1 MTNSDSQ
8 LISTQQVLRQL
19 TIVWADF
26 ESRLLQV
33 PIIYRAMNNQ
43 LQLEDYRR
51 LLADHYHQVKEG
63 SGWICRAAS
72 SITEPYL
79 EQRAVFI
86 GHATTEHQDYKM
98 LERCYQTVG
107 GDINEL
113 HKQGKNI
120 GSEALSAW
128 MYYKASQ
135 ANPFDLI
142 GAMFIIEGL
151 GKQFAR
157 TFAEAL
163 QHNMGISAEQ
173 LEFYTYHAEH
183 DGDHLDELEA
193 ILSTGILTIP
203 DIQNEIIRTAKVT
216 ARLYLLQ
223 LEELGNY

>member
-1 MTNSDSQ
+1 MTTKGYQ
-8 LISTQQVLRQL
+8 LTTVQQVLRKL

-33 PIIYRAMNNQ
+33 PIISRAMNNQ
-43 LQLEDYRR
+43 LQLDDYRI

-86 GHATTEHQDYKM
+86 SHASTEHMDYQM
-98 LERCYQTVG
+98 LERCYVAAG
-107 GDINEL
+107 GYINEL
-113 HKQGKNI
+113 YKQSKNI

-128 MYYKASQ
+128 MYHKASQ
-135 ANPFDLI
+135 PNPFDLI

-151 GKQFAR
+151 GKRFAQ
-157 TFAEAL
+157 TFAETL
-163 QHNMGISAEQ
+163 HHNMGISAEQ

-193 ILSTGILTIP
+193 ILNTDILTIP
-203 DIQNEIIRTAKVT
+203 QLPDEIIRTAKVT

>member
-1 MTNSDSQ
+1 MTKANTMTSVQHVLRKLTMVWANFESQ
-8 LISTQQVLRQL
+8 LLK
-19 TIVWADF
+19 
-26 ESRLLQV
+26 V

-43 LQLEDYRR
+43 LQLEDYRT

-79 EQRAVFI
+79 DQRAVFI
-86 GHATTEHQDYKM
+86 GHASTEHLDYKM
-98 LERCYQTVG
+98 LEQCYVASG
-107 GDINEL
+107 GDADTL
-113 HKQGKNI
+113 HTQTKNI

-128 MYYKASQ
+128 MYHKASQ
-135 ANPFDLI
+135 PNPFELI

-151 GKQFAR
+151 GKRFAQ
-157 TFAEAL
+157 TFADII
-163 QHNMGISAEQ
+163 HHDMGVTAEQ
-173 LEFYTYHAEH
+173 LAFYSYHAQH

-193 ILSTGILTIP
+193 ILGTGILEIP
-203 DIQNEIIRTAKVT
+203 LLADNIIRTAKVT